1 MSCWLWLLRRTTSS
15 PISAERRGRTR
26 YAVSRRFA
34 TSPRAG
40 YLFFTTK
47 SIAVRMS
54 EKCGRANG
62 IVCTLSAMWRI
73 CSTRTSRLSPQ
84 ARQPRAETS
93 RGHRSRRDYVAASS
107 GIRRSMLS
115 DPRCIV
121 PGIASEDEARLPER
135 VFPVTPPRHYV
146 ASKSLRTSG
155 KKSSMPHC
163 VSASRVRVQEQN
175 SPSFL

>member
-1 MSCWLWLLRRTTSS
+1 MLSNEKVIWTSGEIICEGKTAHLTTVPHTAQEFECTTCHRTDDTGGSGKLFEH
-15 PISAERRGRTR
+15 ERRLEKTR
-26 YAVSRRFA
+26 ADEA
-34 TSPRAG
+34 
-40 YLFFTTK
+40 
-47 SIAVRMS
+47 
-54 EKCGRANG
+54 
-62 IVCTLSAMWRI
+62 
-73 CSTRTSRLSPQ
+73 
-84 ARQPRAETS
+84 S
-93 RGHRSRRDYVAASS
+93 RGHPSRRDYVAASS

-146 ASKSLRTSG
+146 GSKSLRTSG